1 MGAWEFCGG
10 CGLRC
15 CVTIG
20 RRFLLRLPGQHEAV
34 ISPGLVSGPPSRL
47 GWGEEQ
53 SAQVLKGS
61 GQKRG
66 RLGVREGPLQNW
78 PHKGL
83 FSPLAA
89 LSRSPCGDL
98 KKAPPPP
105 LPQMASALPTTEA
118 QGPMLF
124 EDLAVYFSQEE
135 CVSLHPIQRSL
146 SRDATQECFEDVAFM
161 GVEGETEMN
170 QQLSLESMELEE
182 LSLEEYPI
190 PASPV
195 QYPESSSED
204 GVENPEEKIS
214 GGTPPCKKKFISL
227 LVTIDN
233 HTPLVEL
240 SECLGAK
247 ALSEILEFPWEE
259 AENVYKCPDCDQ
271 NFSDKAYF
279 ALHRKMHLREKINK
293 TNKCD
298 DCGKVFNHRAYLR
311 AHIRIHTGE
320 KPYKCLRCCAKFRR
334 SSCLSRHMKSHRRE
348 KLYVCNECAARR
360 RKSHTAE
367 KANEYA
373 NSDKCV
379 DQETDLALDEETQ
392 IVTPEYPHT
401 HCMKTFEQSSC
412 PAVPEKAHKED
423 SERHSDD
430 DTNFFSF
437 AKFKPLQC
445 PDCDMTFPCFSELVS
460 HQDTHAE
467 EKPHK
472 CKTCEK
478 SFTSESELACHQK
491 SHRAEEPFK
500 CTVCGK
506 GFRVKM
512 DLIAHKRIHM
522 KHTK

>member
-1 MGAWEFCGG
+1 
-10 CGLRC
+10 
-15 CVTIG
+15 
-20 RRFLLRLPGQHEAV
+20 
-34 ISPGLVSGPPSRL
+34 
-47 GWGEEQ
+47 
-53 SAQVLKGS
+53 
-61 GQKRG
+61 
-66 RLGVREGPLQNW
+66 
-78 PHKGL
+78 
-83 FSPLAA
+83 
-89 LSRSPCGDL
+89 
-98 KKAPPPP
+98 
-105 LPQMASALPTTEA
+105 MASAFPTAES

-135 CVSLHPIQRSL
+135 YVSLHPVQRSL
-146 SRDATQECFEDVAFM
+146 SKDATQECFEDVALM
-161 GVEGETEMN
+161 GVEGETEMS
-170 QQLSLESMELEE
+170 QQLSLESMEREQ

-195 QYPESSSED
+195 QYPESLSED

-214 GGTPPCKKKFISL
+214 SGTPPCKKKFISL

-233 HTPLVEL
+233 RTPLVGL
-240 SECLGAK
+240 SECLGVR

-271 NFSDKAYF
+271 NFSDKSYLV
-279 ALHRKMHLREKINK
+279 LHQKFHLREKK
-293 TNKCD
+293 HKCG
-298 DCGKVFNHRAYLR
+298 DCGKIFSHRANLR

-320 KPYKCLRCCAKFRR
+320 RPYKCIRCCAKFRQR
-334 SSCLSRHMKSHRRE
+334 SSLSRHMKSHRRKE
-348 KLYVCNECAARR
+348 RYVCNECAARH

-367 KANEYA
+367 KASECA

-379 DQETDLALDEETQ
+379 GQETDLVLDEETQ
-392 IVTPEYPHT
+392 VVTPEHPHV

-423 SERHSDD
+423 SERRSDD
-430 DTNFFSF
+430 DDNFFSF

-467 EKPHK
+467 EKLHK

-478 SFTSESELACHQK
+478 SFTSESELANHQK
-491 SHRAEEPFK
+491 SHRTEEPFK

-506 GFRVKM
+506 GFRVKA
-512 DLIAHKRIHM
+512 DLVAHKRTHM
-522 KHTK
+522 KH